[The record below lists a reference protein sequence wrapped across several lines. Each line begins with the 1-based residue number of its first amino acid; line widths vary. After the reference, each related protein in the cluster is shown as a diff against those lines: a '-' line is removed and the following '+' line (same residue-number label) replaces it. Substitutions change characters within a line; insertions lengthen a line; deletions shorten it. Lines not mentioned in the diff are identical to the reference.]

1 MVRIKR
7 SYRIRV
13 CGTKICP
20 LGELPSDS
28 QQTDQNTKPNL
39 NAKPVAVH
47 RRSACSGVKARR
59 NTSAA
64 KRQAAKLCYRF
75 GPLTPS
81 ARSAN
86 PDRRRRDEEP
96 AFPLRTKNPTTN
108 QKQLLDRKSP
118 IRVRILFPPAESPSL
133 SRICFRGSRTPA
145 LCAAVRGGLATGS
158 A

>member
-1 MVRIKR
+1 MPTLASSPRILNR
-7 SYRIRV
+7 PTRTPNRTLMQS
-13 CGTKICP
+13 
-20 LGELPSDS
+20 PS
-28 QQTDQNTKPNL
+28 QFI
-39 NAKPVAVH
+39 VAPRAQV
-47 RRSACSGVKARR
+47 SKARR

-118 IRVRILFPPAESPSL
+118 IRVRIRFPPGESHTNL
-133 SRICFRGSRTPA
+133 DQSRAP
-145 LCAAVRGGLATGS
+145 
-158 A
+158 